1 MKHYFGLDKKYVFD
15 WNDLAAFFTVINV
28 ILVMTYGLSI
38 AWFGLALAVVGLV
51 KVLLVDHKIN
61 LLIMKIALI
70 IMNAYFIG
78 LSFIQ

>member
-1 MKHYFGLDKKYVFD
+1 MKHYFGLEKKYEFD
-15 WNDLAAFFTVINV
+15 WNDLSAFFTVLNV